1 MRGAGAQR
9 PPPPK
14 CALCPRPGHTIQ
26 SAELPT
32 QSVERTQAT
41 SWFKGFALG
50 VCVWWGVPLLLS
62 CNGVGPQ
69 GARLCCT
76 TGFIARVCTAGARA
90 DGGGSASRSAGVPGP
105 SPGAPPPAQPPAGQ
119 EPLPA
124 AASGLGGGGGSSLGD
139 REAPAGPG
147 RAAGAPGAQGRGRR
161 GTGRQPLRFG
171 GGGGEGRGQTVGG
184 EAGEGRGGKSP
195 ERRTETFALSAGG
208 QEKHPRRLIRGDGIR
223 WGSLAS
229 KSGG

>member
-1 MRGAGAQR
+1 MRSLPSARTHHSERRA
-9 PPPPK
+9 
-14 CALCPRPGHTIQ
+14 PGHTIQ

-147 RAAGAPGAQGRGRR
+147 RAAGAPGAPGRGRR
-161 GTGRQPLRFG
+161 VPGGSRSGSVAAVGKEGDRRWGERQGR
-171 GGGGEGRGQTVGG
+171 GEG
-184 EAGEGRGGKSP
+184 GRA
-195 ERRTETFALSAGG
+195 RSAG
-208 QEKHPRRLIRGDGIR
+208 PRRLHSVLGGRKSTRGV
-223 WGSLAS
+223 
-229 KSGG
+229 